1 MDYEMPNHVQNISGG
16 QVFIQDRRTYV
27 INNFTN
33 HEGRQVWEDV
43 QPAPPPT
50 PWDIGTPETNG
61 TTSPEGRTTSTD
73 PKDSGKLEKIM
84 KFIDWLRTLDWSKV
98 KKNPWTTIC
107 SILLVVLIV
116 ILGLFIYKHYWFHG
130 EQNATAPYGTCCF
143 NNILTSSGKAVESL
157 NLEERVITTVQ
168 PRIATEEHPG
178 MVPNQQANWHGVPS
192 PGSYT

>member
-1 MDYEMPNHVQNISGG
+1 MPNHVQNISGDFR
-16 QVFIQDRRTYV
+16 QNVFIQDRRTYV

-73 PKDSGKLEKIM
+73 PELSG
-84 KFIDWLRTLDWSKV
+84 SKV

-116 ILGLFIYKHYWFHG
+116 ILGFHFWFHG
-130 EQNATAPYGTCCF
+130 EQNATAPCGTCCV

>member
-1 MDYEMPNHVQNISGG
+1 MY
-16 QVFIQDRRTYV
+16 F
-27 INNFTN
+27 
-33 HEGRQVWEDV
+33 
-43 QPAPPPT
+43 
-50 PWDIGTPETNG
+50 
-61 TTSPEGRTTSTD
+61 
-73 PKDSGKLEKIM
+73 L
-84 KFIDWLRTLDWSKV
+84 DWLRSLDWSKV

-116 ILGLFIYKHYWFHG
+116 ILGLLIYKHFWSHG
-130 EQNATAPYGTCCF
+130 EQNATAPCGTCCV